1 MKVCII
7 GGVAGGA
14 TAAARLRRL
23 DETLEIVM
31 FERGD
36 YISFANCGLPY
47 YIGEV
52 IEKRDDLIVQTPQ
65 RFKSRFNI
73 DVRIKNEV
81 LKIDRDKKQVYVKDL
96 ATGEEYLEEY
106 NYVYG

>member
-23 DETLEIVM
+23 NEQAQIIM

-36 YISFANCGLPY
+36 YISFAISGLPY
-47 YIGEV
+47 HISG
-52 IEKRDDLIVQTPQ
+52 K
-65 RFKSRFNI
+65 
-73 DVRIKNEV
+73 IK
-81 LKIDRDKKQVYVKDL
+81 DRSS
-96 ATGEEYLEEY
+96 
-106 NYVYG
+106 